1 MIAPINLESRSSR
14 ASAWLVGAVGLTAM
28 SLAAIGLYGVIA
40 CSIARRTREIGV
52 RMALGASP
60 RSIVRWVL
68 ARAGLLAG
76 LGVAAGLVGAVGV
89 TRLLR
94 GALYG
99 VAPVDPLVFG
109 GLALFLPAVVLAA
122 AYFPAWRASR
132 LEPTRALQTE

>member
-1 MIAPINLESRSSR
+1 MVAQLGGFFSVF
-14 ASAWLVGAVGLTAM
+14 AL
-28 SLAAIGLYGVIA
+28 SLACLGLYGVL
-40 CSIARRTREIGV
+40 SYGVTQRTREIGV
-52 RMALGASP
+52 RMALGAAP
-60 RSIVRWVL
+60 RAIVRWVL
-68 ARAGLLAG
+68 ARAALLAG
-76 LGVAAGLVGAVGV
+76 LGVAAGLVGALGV

-109 GLALFLPAVVLAA
+109 GLTVFLPAVVLAA